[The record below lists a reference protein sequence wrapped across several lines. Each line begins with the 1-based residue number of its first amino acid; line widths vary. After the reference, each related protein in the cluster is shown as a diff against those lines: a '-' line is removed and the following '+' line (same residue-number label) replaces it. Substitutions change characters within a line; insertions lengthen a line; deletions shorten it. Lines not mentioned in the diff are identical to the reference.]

1 MAKVTHGSRHTSY
14 NRRDLAITDAIWREA
29 LFPAE
34 RAVPDRAKTYGVQ
47 VQLDEMQLHRPR
59 QWGAAMAQTTHM
71 MHLFVGI
78 SKRFTRALD

>member
-1 MAKVTHGSRHTSY
+1 MTNAFHKMYSRKSSKRMPHGSSRQ
-14 NRRDLAITDAIWREA
+14 A
-29 LFPAE
+29 L
-34 RAVPDRAKTYGVQ
+34 
-47 VQLDEMQLHRPR
+47 R

>member
-1 MAKVTHGSRHTSY
+1 MNSIPLWPPQ
-14 NRRDLAITDAIWREA
+14 NRTVGGDNAMTNAISQNVLEEILKAYAAWEQQA
-29 LFPAE
+29 L
-34 RAVPDRAKTYGVQ
+34 
-47 VQLDEMQLHRPR
+47 R

>member
-1 MAKVTHGSRHTSY
+1 MGAATHP
-14 NRRDLAITDAIWREA
+14 ITDAIWREA

-78 SKRFTRALD
+78 SKRFTRARGL